1 MGQRDSAARASP
13 AGSDRSE
20 RPGSTDRGRGD
31 FAGLLP
37 GSISQAVFHHV
48 HCPVT
53 VVRSGL

>member
-1 MGQRDSAARASP
+1 M
-13 AGSDRSE
+13 
-20 RPGSTDRGRGD
+20 
-31 FAGLLP
+31 LL